1 MKKTLSIFLTIFV
14 VIMCYTC
21 GVKADD
27 MELEA
32 PNDIKAEIVSNG
44 IKLTW
49 NNVSGAE
56 KYEIYRDYLDTGSFD
71 KIMTV
76 ESNSFTDTT
85 ATAVTRYFYRIKS
98 IKENGETSDFSE
110 IIFMPYVNISNPS
123 IQSYNDKAI
132 LKWERNKYVD
142 GYAIYRSTS
151 KEGTYEE
158 IKKINNNSTTSY
170 TDKNIKAKTAYYY
183 KIKAYKKYEN
193 KDYFSADSK
202 IVEKTK

>member
-1 MKKTLSIFLTIFV
+1 MKKVLSIFVIIMVTIVLFASN
-14 VIMCYTC
+14 
-21 GVKADD
+21 VKAEDIKID
-27 MELEA
+27 A

-49 NNVSGAE
+49 TNVNGAK
-56 KYEIYRDYLDTGSFD
+56 KYEIYRDYLDTGNFD

-76 ESNSFTDTT
+76 ETNSFTDTT

-123 IQSYNDKAI
+123 IQSYNDKVI

-142 GYAIYRSTS
+142 GYAIYRSKS
-151 KEGTYEE
+151 KEISLKIPAIAEGVRKLKISPTE
-158 IKKINNNSTTSY
+158 ILKPSRYLNNLIAL
-170 TDKNIKAKTAYYY
+170 K
-183 KIKAYKKYEN
+183 E
-193 KDYFSADSK
+193 
-202 IVEKTK
+202 